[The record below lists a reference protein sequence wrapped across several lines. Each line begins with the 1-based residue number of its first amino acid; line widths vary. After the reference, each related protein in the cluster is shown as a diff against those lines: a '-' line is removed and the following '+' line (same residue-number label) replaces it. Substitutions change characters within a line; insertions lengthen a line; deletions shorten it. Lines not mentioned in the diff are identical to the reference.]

1 VQLDTMD
8 HKDGNLLIENPHSTP
23 LLSYTYSSGQP
34 SDHHMS
40 IKLIFP
46 ADPGSCERRHHLPI
60 WRSATLLSVP
70 GTTASQAGSN
80 LQPAKHARG
89 GRTTATARR
98 PAQNNP
104 PQCLYISQSCFVLE
118 IHNEIQ
124 IRCDALFLLKLW

>member
-1 VQLDTMD
+1 MD
-8 HKDGNLLIENPHSTP
+8 HKEGNPLIEISRSTP
-23 LLSYTYSSGQP
+23 FLSYTYSSGLP
-34 SDHHMS
+34 SDHRMS

-70 GTTASQAGSN
+70 GTKASRAGSN
-80 LQPAKHARG
+80 LQLAKHARG

-104 PQCLYISQSCFVLE
+104 PQCMYISQPCFVFE
-118 IHNEIQ
+118 PRNEIQ
-124 IRCDALFLLKLW
+124 VRCDALFLLKLW

>member
-1 VQLDTMD
+1 MD
-8 HKDGNLLIENPHSTP
+8 HNLLTEIPRSTP
-23 LLSYTYSSGQP
+23 LLSYTFSSGLP

-46 ADPGSCERRHHLPI
+46 ADPGSCQRRHHLLI

-89 GRTTATARR
+89 GRTTATARG
-98 PAQNNP
+98 PVQNNP
-104 PQCLYISQSCFVLE
+104 PQCLYISQPCFGFE
-118 IHNEIQ
+118 THNEIQ
-124 IRCDALFLLKLW
+124 IKYDAFFLL